1 MFSDEYNNL
10 YTFIQGLIDNKID
23 EYDFLQKFLK
33 RIQSKDSW
41 KDYTIEQSIENVIGG
56 RDYVEM
62 FARLPPTIS
71 KAVSHNNSFS
81 VYFYD
86 DVFDK
91 WYGIVTYTKPTSF
104 AIGYEEPFHNEQFT
118 MKEFK

>member
-1 MFSDEYNNL
+1 MLSDAENNL
-10 YTFIQGLIDNKID
+10 YTIIQDLIDKKIE

-41 KDYTIEQSIENVIGG
+41 KDYTIEPSTNIVRGKDFDQLFE
-56 RDYVEM
+56 
-62 FARLPPTIS
+62 RLPPTIS

-86 DVFDK
+86 NVFDK

-104 AIGYEEPFHNEQFT
+104 AFGYEEPFHNEQFSLV
-118 MKEFK
+118 EFK

>member
-1 MFSDEYNNL
+1 MLSDAENNL
-10 YTFIQGLIDNKID
+10 YTIIQDLIDKKIE

-41 KDYTIEQSIENVIGG
+41 KNYTIEASIENVNGG
-56 RDYVEM
+56 KDYEQI
-62 FARLPPTIS
+62 FERLPPTIS

-86 DVFDK
+86 EIYDK
-91 WYGIVTYTKPTSF
+91 WFGIVPYTKPTSF

>member
-1 MFSDEYNNL
+1 MLSDAENNL
-10 YTFIQGLIDNKID
+10 YTIIQDLIDKKIE

-41 KDYTIEQSIENVIGG
+41 KNYTIEASIENVNGG
-56 RDYVEM
+56 KDYEQI
-62 FARLPPTIS
+62 FERLPPTIS

-86 DVFDK
+86 EIYDK
-91 WYGIVTYTKPTSF
+91 WYGIIEYTKPTSSYF
-104 AIGYEEPFHNEQFT
+104 HQPIHNEQFSLV
-118 MKEFK
+118 EFK

>member
-1 MFSDEYNNL
+1 MLSDAENNL
-10 YTFIQGLIDNKID
+10 YTIIQDLIDKKIE

-41 KDYTIEQSIENVIGG
+41 KDYTIEASIENVNGG
-56 RDYVEM
+56 KDYEQI
-62 FARLPPTIS
+62 FERLPPTIS

-86 DVFDK
+86 EIYDK
-91 WYGIVTYTKPTSF
+91 WFGIVPYTKPTSF

>member
-1 MFSDEYNNL
+1 MVTVEDIKNL
-10 YTFIQGLIDNKID
+10 IE

-41 KDYTIEQSIENVIGG
+41 RDYTIEPSIKNIIGG
-56 RDYVEM
+56 KDYEEM
-62 FARLPPTIS
+62 FDRLPPTIS
-71 KAVSHNNSFS
+71 KAVSHNHSLS

-86 DVFDK
+86 EIYDK

-104 AIGYEEPFHNEQFT
+104 GIGYEEPFHNEQFT
-118 MKEFK
+118 MREFQ